1 MSACDMLRPKAAG
14 VASLPE
20 GDPDRIEYLAHA
32 QGCPDCMAALRQGE
46 LLMRKLDQVKLP
58 APSQAALDRA
68 RAAVLAE
75 IGAQV
80 PARLPQRWA
89 LKAAAAV
96 AGFFV
101 PVLFARHLELAG
113 ISAAIVVLG
122 VAGILAATAGTLRAG
137 ALVVLAASAG
147 FAFAAGGVP
156 GVWPQASDLVPVEL
170 MCTSFELIGAAL
182 PLAAAA
188 WAWRKNPQPGALAQ
202 AAAAGA
208 LAGQAALHLACP
220 GRHDAMHLWMFHVS
234 GVLLAA
240 VAGWLLEGQ
249 LKSARS

>member
-1 MSACDMLRPKAAG
+1 SRDRPGARHHARCHQAAGLSRLRDAAQGAARSAVRMSACDMLRPKAAG

-32 QGCPDCMAALRQGE
+32 QGCPDCMAALRQG
-46 LLMRKLDQVKLP
+46 
-58 APSQAALDRA
+58 
-68 RAAVLAE
+68 
-75 IGAQV
+75 
-80 PARLPQRWA
+80 
-89 LKAAAAV
+89 
-96 AGFFV
+96 
-101 PVLFARHLELAG
+101 
-113 ISAAIVVLG
+113 
-122 VAGILAATAGTLRAG
+122 
-137 ALVVLAASAG
+137 ALVMLAASAG

-249 LKSARS
+249 LK